1 MMKIEIYK
9 GLNEALYDLI
19 DNLATFCAARD
30 HVTLKLELGG
40 KQNPDLTPVVLPLK
54 NAVETWK
61 TVANR
66 GSYSEFLCYE
76 GAQLVGYIGICNF
89 GNSPLEVNGM
99 VHPEFRRRKIFS
111 TLFQL
116 VVLSW
121 HQLENRGLLLLTDR
135 LSIGGQSFVQMHNG
149 AYSHTEFEMILNRF
163 EADDLLQGTIML
175 RKATDRDAA
184 EIAYQNSLYFCCD
197 FDETQMTMPE
207 AEEAKGIRTYLAE
220 YQHKVIGK
228 VSIEVDRNVGG
239 IYGLGVLPTYRG
251 RSFSRIILQ
260 KAIKMLKDEHVSQI
274 KLQVEASNER
284 ALGLYQSV
292 GFETV
297 ASMDYYLFS
306 QPRKTEIAIDK
317 TLAANTEEA

>member
-1 MMKIEIYK
+1 MRIEIYK
-9 GLNEALYDLI
+9 GLNETLYDTI
-19 DNLATFCAARD
+19 DNLSTFCAARD
-30 HVTLKLELGG
+30 RVILKLELGG
-40 KQNPDLTPVVLPLK
+40 KQNPDLTPVVLPFEE
-54 NAVETWK
+54 AIDTWK
-61 TVANR
+61 TVSDR

-76 GAQLVGYIGICNF
+76 GSQLVGYIGISNF
-89 GNSPLEVNGM
+89 GNSPIEVNGM
-99 VHPEFRRRKIFS
+99 VHPSYRRKKIFS

-135 LSIGGQSFVQMHNG
+135 MSPGGQAFVETHNG
-149 AYSHTEFEMILNRF
+149 VYSHTEFEMILKRF
-163 EADDLLQGTIML
+163 EVDDLLQGTVML
-175 RKATDRDAA
+175 RKATDRDAT

-197 FDETQMTMPE
+197 FDETQMIMPE
-207 AEEAKGIRTYLAE
+207 TEEAKGIRTYLAE

-228 VSIEVDRNVGG
+228 VSIEVDRNIGG

-260 KAIKMLKDEHVSQI
+260 KAIRMLNDDHVSQI
-274 KLQVEASNER
+274 KLQVEANNEK

-297 ASMDYYLFS
+297 ASMDYYLFN
-306 QPRKTEIAIDK
+306 QPRKTGAVMDK
-317 TLAANTEEA
+317 TVAAHPKDE